1 MLQQMPS
8 AVRGILIAN
17 VIFFVLTLSL
27 GDYMYLKFSLWF
39 MENPRFGFWQFAS
52 HMFMHGGFTHILFN
66 MYALVAFGSPLERQW
81 GREKFIFFFF
91 SAGLGAAFLHT
102 GVNFYFFN
110 EAVSQVIES
119 GISRIQLFE
128 ALNSINGLN
137 LSYIEQGVSYEVAQ
151 QLKSSFYTPAVGA
164 SGAVYG
170 VLVAFAFMY
179 PEARLMLL
187 FLPFP
192 IKAKYFVPLIILG
205 DLYFGIT
212 NQNTGIAHF
221 AHIGGALLGFIMM
234 WYWNKNS
241 FDNHRW
247 DS

>member
-1 MLQQMPS
+1 MLQQMTP

-17 VIFFVLTLSL
+17 LLFFILTLSL
-27 GDYMYLKFSLWF
+27 GDFMYARFSLWF
-39 MENPRFGFWQFAS
+39 MENPSFGFWQFAT
-52 HMFMHGGFTHILFN
+52 HMFMHGGFAHILFN
-66 MYALVAFGSPLERQW
+66 MYAVVAFGTPLERQW
-81 GREKFIFFFF
+81 GQEKFIFFFF

-102 GVNFYFFN
+102 GVNYIYFSSAV
-110 EAVSQVIES
+110 EAIVDS
-119 GISRIQLFE
+119 GISRVQLFE
-128 ALNSINGLN
+128 ALTSTSGVN
-137 LSYIEQGVSYEVAQ
+137 LSYIERGVSYEVAE
-151 QLKSSFYTPAVGA
+151 QLRSAFYTPAVGA

-179 PEARLMLL
+179 PNARLMLL

-221 AHIGGALLGFIMM
+221 AHIGGALLGYIMM
-234 WYWNKNS
+234 WYWGRNS
-241 FDNHRW
+241 FNNHRW
-247 DS
+247 N

>member
-1 MLQQMPS
+1 MLQQMTP

-17 VIFFVLTLSL
+17 VLLFILTLSL
-27 GDYMYLKFSLWF
+27 GDLMYGRFSLWF
-39 MENPRFGFWQFAS
+39 MENPRFGFWQFAT
-52 HMFMHGGFTHILFN
+52 HMFMHGGFAHILFN
-66 MYALVAFGSPLERQW
+66 MYAVVAFGTPLERQW
-81 GREKFIFFFF
+81 GQEKFIFFFF

-102 GVNFYFFN
+102 GVNYIYFN
-110 EAVSQVIES
+110 SAVEAIVDS
-119 GISRIQLFE
+119 GISRVQLFE
-128 ALNSINGLN
+128 ALTSTSGVN
-137 LSYIEQGVSYEVAQ
+137 LSYIERGVSYEVAE
-151 QLKSSFYTPAVGA
+151 QLRSAFYTPAVGA

-179 PEARLMLL
+179 PNARLMLL

-221 AHIGGALLGFIMM
+221 AHIGGALLGYIMM
-234 WYWNKNS
+234 WYWSRNS
-241 FDNHRW
+241 FNNHRW
-247 DS
+247 N